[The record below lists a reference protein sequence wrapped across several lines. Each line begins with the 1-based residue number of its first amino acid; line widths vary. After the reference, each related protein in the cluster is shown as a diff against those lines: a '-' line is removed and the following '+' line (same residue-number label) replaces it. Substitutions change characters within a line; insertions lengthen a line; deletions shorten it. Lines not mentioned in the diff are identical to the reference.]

1 MDECHDEYFWWFL
14 PIHFINLFYNLSHW
28 HCWWSQ
34 FLNLAPPLSRPFAG
48 FWLPSSSVNINAKNS
63 PNLFLVV
70 FSVLLFFEILVLW
83 QAPHFWYVW
92 KYILSSV
99 LSVSSSKCFHGL
111 CSEFMFFSVFLSGY
125 NFGWIILHENLCLGL
140 CIGSLKSGCKSWV
153 HFAFA

>member
-1 MDECHDEYFWWFL
+1 MSTSGGFFL
-14 PIHFINLFYNLSHW
+14 FTSSICSTIFPTGTAGGASSSISPLRWAGPLQGFG
-28 HCWWSQ
+28 C
-34 FLNLAPPLSRPFAG
+34 PPLQWTSMQRIHLIF
-48 FWLPSSSVNINAKNS
+48 
-63 PNLFLVV
+63 FLWS
-70 FSVLLFFEILVLW
+70 FLSCYFFEILVLW

-125 NFGWIILHENLCLGL
+125 NFGLIILHENLRLGL
-140 CIGSLKSGCKSWV
+140 CIGSLKSACKSWV